1 MPSGSERRG
10 MGAIDVRSTAG
21 TMSKRFMVA
30 GTAIFLLL
38 FYAPVGADI
47 YRYVDEEGVLHFT
60 NVPTSSHYQ
69 LYIQDDFFVR
79 RGDIP
84 ALPEKYDHHIW
95 AASRRYGVDFPLI
108 KAIITVE
115 SAFNPRA
122 VSRKGALGLMQL
134 MPENVRLLRI
144 QDPFDPE
151 ENIMG
156 GTRFFSGL
164 LNRFNGRLTL
174 ALAGYNAGPRRV
186 DQYNGIPPYK
196 ETQNYVK
203 KVLRYYRA
211 LKKER

>member
-1 MPSGSERRG
+1 
-10 MGAIDVRSTAG
+10 MGAIDLRE
-21 TMSKRFMVA
+21 VA
-30 GTAIFLLL
+30 GAGSQWRLAIWAAVLFLRLSSS
-38 FYAPVGADI
+38 AGADI

-60 NVPTSSHYQ
+60 NVPTSSQYQ

-84 ALPEKYDHHIW
+84 ALTEKYDHHIW

-122 VSRKGALGLMQL
+122 VSPKGALGLMQL
-134 MPENVRLLRI
+134 MPSNVRLLRI

-156 GTRFFSGL
+156 GTRFLKGL
-164 LNRFNGRLTL
+164 LNRFDGRLSL
-174 ALAGYNAGPRRV
+174 ALAGYNAGPHRV
-186 DQYNGIPPYK
+186 DQYDGIPPYK

-211 LKKER
+211 LKRER